1 MAAVLASV
9 AGRTVEQLAG
19 IPHLSDESLFWTLL
33 AVAATLL
40 GQSGR
45 LRYILW
51 PLATLALLAWFRS
64 PSLHQAG
71 LVELVATTNA
81 RGFVDLAG
89 EATQHLAGLA
99 LGLLAMSVVVS
110 VAQSPG
116 RLVLAAALYSLA
128 STAILLVGLTGTSE
142 VFLTERAKFFMLDF
156 ADWIPRVS
164 LGFPGLESGR

>member
-1 MAAVLASV
+1 MSGVGRSGEGPAVTSV
-9 AGRTVEQLAG
+9 PWWKEQTARLQLAG
-19 IPHLSDESLFWTLL
+19 CGMLVICAPFLAFPEIIPSPVRAPLVVVVATLGF
-33 AVAATLL
+33 AVRATLL

-64 PSLHQAG
+64 PSPHQAD

-99 LGLLAMSVVVS
+99 LGLLAMSA
-110 VAQSPG
+110 VAC
-116 RLVLAAALYSLA
+116 VA
-128 STAILLVGLTGTSE
+128 
-142 VFLTERAKFFMLDF
+142 
-156 ADWIPRVS
+156 
-164 LGFPGLESGR
+164 